1 MFSTTSYKKKKPK
14 GTVEDFHERIEG
26 NKKTG
31 WHHYMFVT
39 VVSLFFGNEHFL
51 RPFSTTVVWRSGSG
65 EFHNSVRERQGE
77 RERGTYPRNKVQKWF
92 TQRFSKGKVFLLLFL
107 FKWVLVRWG
116 KKLKKEGCY
125 NRSKV
130 SVKAM
135 VVLFVFSCSTVH
147 HFFCLACAIRIDGDC
162 GASNSEI
169 ARKSKQKQKKKKK
182 Q

>member
-1 MFSTTSYKKKKPK
+1 MEAESFITQS
-14 GTVEDFHERIEG
+14 ERD
-26 NKKTG
+26 K
-31 WHHYMFVT
+31 
-39 VVSLFFGNEHFL
+39 
-51 RPFSTTVVWRSGSG
+51 
-65 EFHNSVRERQGE
+65 E

-169 ARKSKQKQKKKKK
+169 ARKSKQKQKRRKNNRKRNTDSYKSCK
-182 Q
+182 RKRATFCDCATSKNSVEREESW